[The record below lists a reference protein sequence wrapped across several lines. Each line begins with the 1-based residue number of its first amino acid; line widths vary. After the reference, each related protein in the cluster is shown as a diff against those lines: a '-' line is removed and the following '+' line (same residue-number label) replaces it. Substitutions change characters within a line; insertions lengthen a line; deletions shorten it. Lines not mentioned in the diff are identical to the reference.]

1 MTFIN
6 VERRLLNVSLTRKTK
21 YLSNDEFRRII
32 LNVRG
37 ENIEL
42 NSQHTK
48 YDDKNVFDHREAI
61 FPIGYTL

>member
-6 VERRLLNVSLTRKTK
+6 VERHLLNVSLTRKTK

-37 ENIEL
+37 ENIETTFKTYK
-42 NSQHTK
+42 N
-48 YDDKNVFDHREAI
+48 DDKNVLVIEAI